1 MSTSESGGAAE
12 LPPVEEIRRL
22 LAGPLSDDII
32 EMLRDDPREE
42 VAALVD
48 AADRR
53 SERRR
58 AEQDR
63 LEEMLAIE
71 RRLHAG
77 GRLAIA
83 GVDKAGVGPLAGP
96 IVAAAVI
103 LGDAAK
109 IEDIDEPRRL
119 DSLTRARIASEI
131 RVRSKSFSIGIAEP
145 AEIDE
150 RNVYHASLLA
160 MRRAV
165 EGLLLCPDHVL
176 VDAHGIPDIG
186 IEQSAYV
193 RGSARSRTI
202 AAAAILAKEWRD
214 SLMLELDRDHP
225 GYGFAH
231 NKGYGTPEHR
241 EALRQLGASPVH
253 RKSSEAVREILAAA
267 GSAKP
272 RPRPAGRRKRT
283 P

>member
-1 MSTSESGGAAE
+1 MSTSESGGPAD
-12 LPPVEEIRRL
+12 LPPIEEVRRL
-22 LAGPLSDDII
+22 LAGPLSDDIV
-32 EMLRDDPREE
+32 EMLRDDPRDE
-42 VAALVD
+42 VVALVD

-58 AEQDR
+58 AERDR

-71 RRLHAG
+71 RQLHAG

-119 DSLTRARIASEI
+119 DALTRARIASEI
-131 RVRSKSFSIGIAEP
+131 RVRAKSFSIGVAEP

-150 RNVYHASLLA
+150 LNVYHAGLLA

-165 EGLLLCPDHVL
+165 EGLLLVPDHVL
-176 VDAHGIPDIG
+176 VDAHRIPDVG

-193 RGSARSRTI
+193 GGSARSRTI
-202 AAAAILAKEWRD
+202 AAAAILAKEWRE
-214 SLMLELDRDHP
+214 SRMLELDREHP
-225 GYGFAH
+225 GYGFAR
-231 NKGYGTPEHR
+231 NKGYGTPEHH
-241 EALRQLGASPVH
+241 EALRRLGASPVH
-253 RKSSEAVREILAAA
+253 RASSEAVREILAAA
-267 GSAKP
+267 RRDEPKS
-272 RPRPAGRRKRT
+272 RPAGRRKRT
-283 P
+283 R